1 MANHVGCVDHS
12 SLGALDLDCLP
23 DDERGHVLGDVTRG
37 VGLNEEVEVPGLVV
51 AGDGGVGSDDFFIG
65 TFGLGEGGCDG
76 DVLADWET
84 EDGG

>member
-1 MANHVGCVDHS
+1 M
-12 SLGALDLDCLP
+12 
-23 DDERGHVLGDVTRG
+23 LGDVTRG

-65 TFGLGEGGCDG
+65 AIGLGEGGCNG